1 MKRQLISLLLVSVL
15 GSISMQATEPVI
27 KNMGESKY
35 CIKTGDLS
43 MIIDAAG
50 GAKIRSFKYKD
61 AEIISQLPMRES
73 FGSTFWT
80 SPQKEWNWPPVAE
93 YDKLPYTVE
102 QTSTSLVMTGQM
114 SPKYKYR
121 IRKEFKADAEDNAI
135 VVTYFIINESDET
148 RSVAPW
154 EITRVPNEG
163 LLFFDAPVVTPADLI
178 PFTREYHASWYQTDA
193 RDENRK
199 INADGKGWL
208 AYIGNG
214 LLLVKKFPDLDA
226 SQPAPAEAEIQV
238 YVNRGKTYIELESQ
252 GAYTKLKPGESLS
265 YTVRWYLMPADNELV
280 PSRQLISK
288 VRSLINLK

>member
-15 GSISMQATEPVI
+15 GSTAIQATEPVI

-35 CIKTGDLS
+35 RIKTGNLS

-61 AEIISQLPMRES
+61 AEVISQSPMRES

-102 QTSTSLVMTGQM
+102 QTSTSLVMTGQV

-135 VVTYFIINESDET
+135 VITYFIINESDET

-163 LLFFDAPVVTPADLI
+163 LIFFDAPAVTPADLI
-178 PFTREYHASWYQTDA
+178 PFTQEYDASWYRTDA
-193 RDENRK
+193 RDGNRK
-199 INADGKGWL
+199 INADGRGWL
-208 AYIGNG
+208 AYTDNG

-252 GAYTKLKPGESLS
+252 GAYKELNPGESLS
-265 YTVRWYLMPADNELV
+265 YTVRWYLIPADSEPI
-280 PSRQLISK
+280 PSRQLVSK
-288 VRSLINLK
+288 VRGLID